1 MPEPLPIMVG
11 YVLWFVFV
19 IAWHVTDRRIGRLWS
34 ASVKRMEGHRVVD
47 TGPYRLVRHPM
58 YTGFIVIDVAL
69 AILCGSALALV
80 GLAAITLGL
89 WMKAR
94 LEEQFLSE
102 ELGAAAYAGY
112 TRPKRQCFCLA

>member
-1 MPEPLPIMVG
+1 M
-11 YVLWFVFV
+11 
-19 IAWHVTDRRIGRLWS
+19 
-34 ASVKRMEGHRVVD
+34 
-47 TGPYRLVRHPM
+47 RHPM

-69 AILCGSALALV
+69 AILCGPALALV

-89 WMKAR
+89 WMKAG

-112 TRPKRQCFCLA
+112 QARTPMLLPRMSRWPESGHDA